1 MSSAHTMRVIGGSC
15 KGRIIPFEKKL
26 KSAEATSQRLKKAL
40 FSILGED
47 LTGKKFLDLYSGTG
61 QIGLEALSRGASL
74 VVFNDSDR
82 NRYQFVKDIVHT
94 WELSGRSLH
103 YNIDAARCINICS
116 ERGVV
121 FDVVFCDPPF
131 QKIASL
137 PRVYTALLKAISES
151 AIINQDSVIL
161 VQHYH
166 TNTMPDTIGRLQK
179 RDTRKYGT
187 NSLSI
192 YVVKAE

>member
-1 MSSAHTMRVIGGSC
+1 M
-15 KGRIIPFEKKL
+15 F
-26 KSAEATSQRLKKAL
+26 
-40 FSILGED
+40 
-47 LTGKKFLDLYSGTG
+47 SGTG

-82 NRYQFVKDIVHT
+82 NRYQFVKDIVHI

-103 YNIDAARCINICS
+103 YNIDAARCIKTCG

-131 QKIASL
+131 EKIADIPAMYSKIL
-137 PRVYTALLKAISES
+137 QAISDS
-151 AIINQDSVIL
+151 SIINEDSVIL

-166 TNTMPDTIGRLQK
+166 TNIMPERIGRLIK
-179 RDTRKYGT
+179 KDTRKYGT

-192 YVVKAE
+192 YNVVL

>member
-1 MSSAHTMRVIGGSC
+1 MALQHTMRVIGGSF

-26 KSAEATSQRLKKAL
+26 KGAEATSQRLKKAL

-47 LTGKKFLDLYSGTG
+47 LTGKTFLDLYSGTG
-61 QIGLEALSRGASL
+61 QIGLEALSRGSHL

-82 NRYQFVKDIVHT
+82 NRYQFVKDIVHL

-103 YNIDAARCINICS
+103 YNIDAARCIKVCG

-131 QKIASL
+131 EKIAGF
-137 PRVYTALLKAISES
+137 PQVYDTILKAIAES
-151 AIINQDSVIL
+151 TIIHEASIVL

-166 TNTMPDTIGRLQK
+166 TNTLPESIGRLIK
-179 RDTRKYGT
+179 KDTRKYGT

-192 YVVKAE
+192 YKVMS

>member
-1 MSSAHTMRVIGGSC
+1 MALHHTMRVIAGSF

-26 KSAEATSQRLKKAL
+26 KGAEATSQRLKKAL

-47 LTGKKFLDLYSGTG
+47 LTGKNFLDLYCGTG
-61 QIGLEALSRGASL
+61 QIGLEALSRNASL
-74 VVFNDSDR
+74 VVFNDSNR
-82 NRYQFVKDIVHT
+82 NRYQFVKEIVQV

-103 YNIDAARCINICS
+103 YNIDATRCISLCS

-131 QKIASL
+131 EKIAGI
-137 PRVYTALLKAISES
+137 PAVYIKILQAISDS
-151 AIINQDSVIL
+151 SSINEDSVIL

-166 TNTMPDTIGRLQK
+166 TNIMPERIGRLLK
-179 RDTRKYGT
+179 KDTRKYGT

-192 YVVKAE
+192 YKVV

>member
-1 MSSAHTMRVIGGSC
+1 MASQHTMRVIGGSF

-26 KSAEATSQRLKKAL
+26 KGAEATSQRLKKAV

-47 LTGKKFLDLYSGTG
+47 LTGKKFLDLFSGTG
-61 QIGLEALSRGASL
+61 QMGIEALSRGSHL

-82 NRYQFVKDIVHT
+82 TRYQFVKEIIQR

-103 YNIDAARCINICS
+103 YNSDAARCIKMCS

-121 FDVVFCDPPF
+121 FDVVYCDPPF
-131 QKIASL
+131 EKIVDI
-137 PRVYTALLKAISES
+137 PEVYKAILKAISES
-151 AIINQDSVIL
+151 TIVHEDSVVL

-166 TNTMPDTIGRLQK
+166 TNIMPQNIGRLIK
-179 RDTRKYGT
+179 KDTRKYGT

-192 YVVKAE
+192 YKVSVT

>member
-1 MSSAHTMRVIGGSC
+1 MASQHTMRVIGGSF

-26 KSAEATSQRLKKAL
+26 KGAEATSQRFKKAL

-47 LTGKKFLDLYSGTG
+47 LTGKNFLDLYSGTG

-103 YNIDAARCINICS
+103 YNIDATRCISLCG

-131 QKIASL
+131 EKIASI
-137 PRVYTALLKAISES
+137 PAVYNNILQAISDS
-151 AIINQDSVIL
+151 SIINEDSVIL

-166 TNTMPDTIGRLQK
+166 TNIMPDSLGRLIK
-179 RDTRKYGT
+179 KDTRKYGT

-192 YVVKAE
+192 YTVVL

>member
-1 MSSAHTMRVIGGSC
+1 MASQHTMRVIGGSF
-15 KGRIIPFEKKL
+15 KGRVIPFEKKL
-26 KSAEATSQRLKKAL
+26 KGAEATSQRLKKAL

-47 LTGKKFLDLYSGTG
+47 LTGKNFLDLYSGTG

-82 NRYQFVKDIVHT
+82 NRYQFVKDIVHM

-103 YNIDAARCINICS
+103 YNIDATRCLSLCS

-121 FDVVFCDPPF
+121 FDIVFCDPPF
-131 QKIASL
+131 EKIASI
-137 PRVYTALLKAISES
+137 PAVYSNILQAISDS
-151 AIINQDSVIL
+151 SIINEDSVIL

-166 TNTMPDTIGRLQK
+166 TNIMPDSLGRLIK
-179 RDTRKYGT
+179 KDTRKYGT

-192 YVVKAE
+192 YTVVL

>member
-1 MSSAHTMRVIGGSC
+1 MALQHTMRVIGGSF

-26 KSAEATSQRLKKAL
+26 KGAEATSQRLKKAL

-47 LTGKKFLDLYSGTG
+47 LTGKTFLDLYSGTG
-61 QIGLEALSRGASL
+61 QIGLEALSRGSNL

-82 NRYQFVKDIVHT
+82 NRYQFVKDIVHL

-103 YNIDAARCINICS
+103 YNIDAARCIKMCG

-131 QKIASL
+131 EKIAGF
-137 PRVYTALLKAISES
+137 PQVYDTILKAIAES
-151 AIINQDSVIL
+151 TIIHETSIVL

-166 TNTMPDTIGRLQK
+166 TNTLPQSIGRLIK
-179 RDTRKYGT
+179 KDTRKYGT

-192 YVVKAE
+192 YKVLS

>member
-1 MSSAHTMRVIGGSC
+1 MALQHTMRVIGGSF

-26 KSAEATSQRLKKAL
+26 KGAEATSQRLKKAL

-47 LTGKKFLDLYSGTG
+47 LTGKNFLDLYSGTG

-82 NRYQFVKDIVHT
+82 TCFQFVKDIVHM
-94 WELSGRSLH
+94 WELSRRSLH
-103 YNIDAARCINICS
+103 YNIDAVRCIKMCG

-131 QKIASL
+131 EKIAGIPAMYSKIL
-137 PRVYTALLKAISES
+137 QAISDS
-151 AIINQDSVIL
+151 SIINEDSVIF

-166 TNTMPDTIGRLQK
+166 TNIMPESIGRLIK
-179 RDTRKYGT
+179 KDTRKYGT

-192 YVVKAE
+192 YNVVL

>member
-1 MSSAHTMRVIGGSC
+1 MALQHTMRVIGGRF

-26 KSAEATSQRLKKAL
+26 KGAEATSQRLKKAL

-47 LTGKKFLDLYSGTG
+47 LTGKNFLDLYSGTG
-61 QIGLEALSRGASL
+61 QIGLEALSRGSNL

-82 NRYQFVKDIVHT
+82 NRYQFVKDIVHL
-94 WELSGRSLH
+94 WEVSGRSLH
-103 YNIDAARCINICS
+103 YNIDAARCVKMCS

-131 QKIASL
+131 EKIAGF
-137 PRVYTALLKAISES
+137 PQVYGTILEAIAIST
-151 AIINQDSVIL
+151 IIHETSIVL

-166 TNTMPDTIGRLQK
+166 TNVFPVSIGRLIK
-179 RDTRKYGT
+179 KDTRKYGT

-192 YVVKAE
+192 YKVMS

>member
-1 MSSAHTMRVIGGSC
+1 MALQHTMRVIGGSF

-26 KSAEATSQRLKKAL
+26 KGAEATSQRLKKAL

-47 LTGKKFLDLYSGTG
+47 LTGKNFLDLYSGTG

-74 VVFNDSDR
+74 VVFNDCDR
-82 NRYQFVKDIVHT
+82 NRYQFVKDIVHM

-103 YNIDAARCINICS
+103 YNIDATRCLLLCS

-131 QKIASL
+131 EKIAGIPAMYSKIL
-137 PRVYTALLKAISES
+137 QAISDSSSIHEY
-151 AIINQDSVIL
+151 SVIL

-166 TNTMPDTIGRLQK
+166 TNIMPERIGRLIK
-179 RDTRKYGT
+179 KDTRKYGT

-192 YVVKAE
+192 YNVVL

>member
-1 MSSAHTMRVIGGSC
+1 MALQHTMRVIGGSF
-15 KGRIIPFEKKL
+15 KGRIIPFEKRL
-26 KSAEATSQRLKKAL
+26 KGAEATSQRLKKAL

-47 LTGKKFLDLYSGTG
+47 LTGKTFLDLYSGTG
-61 QIGLEALSRGASL
+61 QIGLEALSRGSNL

-82 NRYQFVKDIVHT
+82 NRYQFVKDIVHL

-103 YNIDAARCINICS
+103 YNIDAARCIKMCG

-131 QKIASL
+131 EKIAGF
-137 PRVYTALLKAISES
+137 PQVYDTILKVIAES
-151 AIINQDSVIL
+151 TIIHETSIVL

-166 TNTMPDTIGRLQK
+166 TNTLPQSIGRLIK
-179 RDTRKYGT
+179 KDTRKYGT

-192 YVVKAE
+192 YKVLS